1 MKLKYFILTGL
12 ALTALSSCDDYL
24 DVEAP
29 SKYDN
34 EYVFSKESEIEYAL
48 NGVYAQLLNGNT
60 YGSKYLTTFCFNS
73 DVDFSANSSETATND
88 GFRRFECNSEAGNLN
103 STWSAAYSGVETAN
117 NFIYNLENSSIYS
130 EDNENLTQMMGE
142 AKVIRAMF
150 YNDLIDLW
158 GDIPFNLMPT
168 SMKTEYVDPI
178 VDRTEIRKQLIE
190 DLKSI
195 APKMKF
201 SSEINNTVERISK
214 EACWAMISRM
224 ALSAGG
230 YSLRP
235 DKANA
240 TSRGKME
247 RPSNYK
253 EFYKIARDYAD
264 SVITSGTHKLTL
276 SYQDVFTSECNF
288 IVSNGDDVIF
298 EIPFT
303 KKTSGNIGYDQ
314 GPTGNNY
321 EGYTQGLNTW
331 GKAGGGARLAAHYRF
346 SFDEADLRRDF
357 INGMWYYLYDGTP
370 SIRADYT
377 VHNNKWSKFWNSN
390 GAFETISEGNT
401 GINFPYLRYTD
412 VLLMFAEADNE
423 LNDGPTDKAMQCL
436 REVRNRAFKAEDQAL
451 KVEAYIAAA
460 SGSKESFLKAVLDE
474 RKWEF
479 AGENMRWKD
488 LVRNNMYAETLYYTF
503 ARLYGQGEN
512 AGATSMWLEAAE
524 QYDGVAEGR
533 YSMDMPF
540 DLFYVIVP
548 NADGNIANYPNKTL
562 NVLYFYNAYNNVQRP
577 STDLMPAN
585 AMDADG
591 NKPNQWLTGS
601 FYQWWNE
608 GVGTPTNQCMYSLY
622 GFMRGKTGS
631 SDVILVNNDGTET
644 TISSPLA
651 DLSQLPV
658 VRYILPYPNAVIQR
672 SAGAYKNYYGYTK

>member
-24 DVEAP
+24 EVEAP
-29 SKYDN
+29 SKYTN

-48 NGVYAQLLNGNT
+48 NGVYAKMLNNNT

-73 DVDFSANSSETATND
+73 DVDFNANSNEASANNTY
-88 GFRRFECNSEAGNLN
+88 RRFDCNSEGSDLA

-117 NFIYNLENSSIYS
+117 NFIYNLQNSEIYNDEN
-130 EDNENLTQMMGE
+130 EALTQMMGE
-142 AKVIRAMF
+142 AKVIRAIF

-158 GDIPFNLMPT
+158 GDIPFNLNPT
-168 SMKTEYVDPI
+168 YTKENFVDPI
-178 VDRTEIRKQLIE
+178 VDRTEIRKQLID

-201 SSEINNTVERISK
+201 SSEIENTVERISK
-214 EACWAMISRM
+214 EACWAMIARL

-230 YSLRP
+230 YSLHP
-235 DKANA
+235 DKENA
-240 TSRGKME
+240 ASRGKMQ
-247 RPSNYK
+247 RPENYK
-253 EFYKIARDYAD
+253 EFYKIARDYCD
-264 SVITSGTHKLTL
+264 SVITSGTHALTF
-276 SYQDVFTSECNF
+276 SYQDVFTNECNF
-288 IVSNGDDVIF
+288 IVSNADDVIF

-321 EGYTQGLNTW
+321 EGYTEGLNTW

-346 SFDEADLRRDF
+346 SFDELDLRRDF

-377 VHNNKWSKFWNSN
+377 VHNNKWSKFWNSRN
-390 GAFETISEGNT
+390 DFETISEGST
-401 GINFPYLRYTD
+401 GINYPYLRYTD

-423 LNDGPTDKAMQCL
+423 INNGPSDKAIQCL
-436 REVRNRAFKAEDQAL
+436 REVRNRAFTPENQAL
-451 KVEAYIAAA
+451 KVEAYIASV

-488 LVRNNMYAETLYYTF
+488 LVRNNLYSETLYYTF
-503 ARLYGQGEN
+503 ARFYGQGEN

-524 QYDGVAEGR
+524 QYDGVVEGR
-533 YSMDMPF
+533 YSDKLPMD
-540 DLFYVIVP
+540 LYYCIVP
-548 NADGNIANYPNKTL
+548 NRDGNVANYPNKTL
-562 NVLYFYNAYNNVQRP
+562 NVLYLWNPYTNSQRP
-577 STDLMPAN
+577 SAENLPESAI
-585 AMDADG
+585 DADG
-591 NKPNQWLTGS
+591 NKATVWSSGS
-601 FYQWWNE
+601 YYQWWND
-608 GVGTPTNQCMYSLY
+608 GAGTPTNQCMYSLY
-622 GFMRGKTGS
+622 GFMRGKPNT
-631 SDVILVNNDGTET
+631 SDVIMIGNNGEDI
-644 TISSPLA
+644 TISSPLT